1 MFNSDLIRISR
12 ESFHRPR
19 IQVQRFVQRLKRKGV
34 RRDVRAGNSVPNSSF
49 MFNSFDS
56 CGRWTCSFARVRR
69 KGCTKGIVKKKG
81 RGSAGLS
88 KVSTKIYLYYTSM
101 RDDACKIRLCI
112 KRRGVFT
119 SLRNS
124 AS

>member
-1 MFNSDLIRISR
+1 MEDGRVVSR
-12 ESFHRPR
+12 EFDVKVVRER
-19 IQVQRFVQRLKRKGV
+19 NRK
-34 RRDVRAGNSVPNSSF
+34 
-49 MFNSFDS
+49 
-56 CGRWTCSFARVRR
+56 
-69 KGCTKGIVKKKG
+69 KKKG

>member
-1 MFNSDLIRISR
+1 MFERVIRFRTHRSCLIHSIRVEDGRVVSR
-12 ESFHRPR
+12 EFD
-19 IQVQRFVQRLKRKGV
+19 VKVV
-34 RRDVRAGNSVPNSSF
+34 RERNR
-49 MFNSFDS
+49 
-56 CGRWTCSFARVRR
+56 
-69 KGCTKGIVKKKG
+69 KKKKKD

>member
-1 MFNSDLIRISR
+1 MFERVIRFRTYRSCLIHSIRVEDGRVVSR
-12 ESFHRPR
+12 EFDVKVVRER
-19 IQVQRFVQRLKRKGV
+19 NRK
-34 RRDVRAGNSVPNSSF
+34 
-49 MFNSFDS
+49 
-56 CGRWTCSFARVRR
+56 
-69 KGCTKGIVKKKG
+69 KKKG
-81 RGSAGLS
+81 RGSASLS